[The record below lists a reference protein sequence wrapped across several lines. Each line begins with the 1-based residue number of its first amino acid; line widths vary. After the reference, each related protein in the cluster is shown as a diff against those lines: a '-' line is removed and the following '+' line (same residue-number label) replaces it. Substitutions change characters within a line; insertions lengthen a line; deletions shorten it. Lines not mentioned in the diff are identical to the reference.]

1 MELLKGRDVIKFLN
15 LVVGKPELLKGAR
28 HVFEILNSPD
38 VVTGEGKNFE
48 ILKALHGHDLNDGV
62 SRQREL
68 LTVLELVD
76 FVIKLLDGVRKLADK
91 ADFGGLLRRDA
102 VLLLPPADSFSKGNT
117 GHIVVSFSFLL
128 ITNKNMIK

>member
-1 MELLKGRDVIKFLN
+1 MELLKGRDVIQFLN
-15 LVVGKPELLKGAR
+15 LVVGQPELLKGAR

-68 LTVLELVD
+68 LTVFELVD
-76 FVIKLLDGVRKLADK
+76 LVIKLLDGVGKLADK

-102 VLLLPPADSFSKGNT
+102 VLLLPPAYSFSKDKA
-117 GHIVVSFSFLL
+117 GHSFFFFFLIIIDYIL
-128 ITNKNMIK
+128 NYF